1 MSQAISVAM
10 IVAAAK
16 NGVIGINN
24 QMPWHLPEDLK
35 YFRRVTMGK
44 PIIMGRKTFE
54 SIGKALPGRLNIVIS
69 RQKDVQLPEGVVL
82 QNSVGD
88 ALALAKQHAQE
99 QGLSEV
105 MVIGGEQ
112 IYRACMPFADMLY
125 LTEVD
130 AEPEG
135 DAWFEYQPKEWQL
148 RTAEQHLACDK
159 NPYNYRFCEF
169 NRLG

>member
-1 MSQAISVAM
+1 MSNITVAM

-16 NGVIGINN
+16 NGVIGLNN

-44 PIIMGRKTFE
+44 PVIMGRKTFE
-54 SIGKALPGRLNIVIS
+54 SIGKPLPGRLNIVIS
-69 RQKDVQLPEGVVL
+69 RQKDLALPEGVVL
-82 QNSVGD
+82 QSSVED
-88 ALALAKQHAQE
+88 AICYAKQYAE
-99 QGLSEV
+99 ERGVNEV

-112 IYRACMPFADMLY
+112 IYRACMPIADTLY
-125 LTEVD
+125 LTQVE

-135 DAWFEYQPKEWQL
+135 DAWFEYQAKEWRL
-148 RTAEQHLACDK
+148 LTAEQYLACDK

-169 NRLG
+169 ERL

>member
-1 MSQAISVAM
+1 MNQAISVAM

-44 PIIMGRKTFE
+44 PVVMGRKTFE
-54 SIGKALPGRLNIVIS
+54 SIGKPLPGRLNIVIS

-82 QNSVGD
+82 QSSVGD
-88 ALALAKQHAQE
+88 ALAFAKQYALK
-99 QGLSEV
+99 QGLSEI

-112 IYRACMPFADMLY
+112 IYRACMPFAEVLY

-135 DAWFEYQPKEWQL
+135 DAWFEYQPSEWQL
-148 RTAEQHLACDK
+148 QTAEQYLACDK

-169 NRLG
+169 KRL